1 MSELRDHA
9 KAFVDAL
16 QEVEV
21 KGGIVRRAVRRA
33 IDPILP
39 GLAYFLT
46 DNDDGYTVVYV
57 RHYGLE
63 PNPYPPGPGKRRL
76 DEVILEAVPELECH
90 IDSDVWVDQETAKR
104 IQDAVR

>member
-1 MSELRDHA
+1 MAALREDA

-16 QEVEV
+16 REVDV
-21 KGGIVRRAVRRA
+21 KGGIIRRALRRA

-46 DNDDGYTVVYV
+46 NGYTVVYV
-57 RHYGLE
+57 RHYGLG
-63 PNPYPPGPGKRRL
+63 PNPYPPGPGKRKL
-76 DEVILEAVPELECH
+76 DDVILEAIPELEHH
-90 IDSDVWVDQETAKR
+90 IDCDVWVDEETAKR